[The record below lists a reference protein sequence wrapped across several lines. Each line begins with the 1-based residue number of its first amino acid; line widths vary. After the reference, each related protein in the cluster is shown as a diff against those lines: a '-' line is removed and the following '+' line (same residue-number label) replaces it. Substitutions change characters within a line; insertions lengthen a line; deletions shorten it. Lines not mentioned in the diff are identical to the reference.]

1 MTQVAPAERLADWV
15 GPIVVKEV
23 RQGLRGRVFTIF
35 FGLLLAACFT
45 LALVAVA
52 DGWNGVEG
60 RSMGRQYFG
69 AYLTA
74 LAGVCFFV
82 IPFVA
87 YRSMVREL
95 EDETWVLLALTGLG
109 GRSVVR
115 GKWVSAMSQA
125 GLFASACA
133 PFVLFSYFLNGVDLV
148 QIAVALVLATA
159 WCALLVALALA
170 LATQAHSRLW
180 RSVTQFLVLGL
191 LVAATAAGVGFS
203 WVLAL
208 EGQRLS
214 SRDELRVASVLLGVL
229 SAGTARLLLEA
240 GAASLALPT
249 ESASA
254 RPRKV
259 LSGLVVLGLAVAGG
273 LFVVERG
280 DDDTAAVAQV
290 FSVLYLVVAGV
301 FSVSERDGWVR
312 HAAREARWL
321 EPGAWRSAQL
331 LVVLLALST
340 VTWLACFWTDAGP
353 HLSSS
358 ETRRLLVILG
368 APAYAVLYLS
378 LGVLLGRRSPLRAL
392 GEAVGTRLG
401 FLGALVVS
409 LVVSP
414 IVSVLLT
421 GRVERVL
428 PNALNPLF
436 GLVGLAESGR
446 SSDRAAALALL
457 AFAALV
463 AGVAAAVTLRGR
475 HRERAA

>member
-1 MTQVAPAERLADWV
+1 MPVAPAERLADWV

-23 RQGLRGRVFTIF
+23 RQGLRGRVFSVF
-35 FGLLLAACFT
+35 FGILLAACFT

-52 DGWNGVEG
+52 DTWRGAGQAEG
-60 RSMGRQYFG
+60 REYFG

-148 QIAVALVLATA
+148 QIAMALVLATA

-180 RSVTQFLVLGL
+180 RAVTQFVTLGL
-191 LVAATAAGVGFS
+191 LVAATGLGVGFA
-203 WVLAL
+203 WILAM
-208 EGQRLS
+208 EGGRRSSQDELWAVFAVMTALS
-214 SRDELRVASVLLGVL
+214 S
-229 SAGTARLLLEA
+229 GTAALLLEA
-240 GAASLALPT
+240 GAASLALPS
-249 ESASA
+249 EAASA
-254 RPRKV
+254 RPRQL
-259 LSGLVVLGLAVAGG
+259 LSGVVPGLLAVAAGVFFA
-273 LFVVERG
+273 LDG
-280 DDDTAAVAQV
+280 DDDAAAVGQGL
-290 FSVLYLVVAGV
+290 SVLYLVVAGV
-301 FSVSERDGWVR
+301 FAVSERDGWSR
-312 HAAREARWL
+312 HAARAPRWL

-331 LVVLLALST
+331 LGALLALST
-340 VTWLACFWTDAGP
+340 ATWLALFWSDARP
-353 HLSSS
+353 HLTSS
-358 ETRRLLVILG
+358 ETRRLYVILA
-368 APAYAVLYLS
+368 APAYAALYLS
-378 LGVLLGRRSPLRAL
+378 LGVLLGRLGPLRRAA
-392 GEAVGTRLG
+392 GETLGTRVG
-401 FLGALVVS
+401 FLLALAVS

-414 IVSVLLT
+414 LASLLAT
-421 GRVERVL
+421 GRPERGL

-436 GLVGLAESGR
+436 GLVGVAEGR
-446 SSDRAAALALL
+446 ASERGLTLVIACS
-457 AFAALV
+457 AALV
-463 AGVAAAVTLRGR
+463 AAVAAAVVLRRR
-475 HRERAA
+475 HQERAP